1 MVEESLVDIVLI
13 ILAAVVA
20 IATLP
25 EFDIDLPLS
34 QEITERGV
42 MLRPLQISITE
53 TGSLYYLDQ
62 ANEEQPLQPREFYE
76 MVASSQP
83 SQTVEVHA
91 DQSAPAFTLLEIN
104 RLIQNAGRNATFL
117 VQAN

>member
-1 MVEESLVDIVLI
+1 MAEESLVDIVLI

-20 IATLP
+20 MAVLP
-25 EFDIDLPLS
+25 EFEIDLPLS
-34 QEITERGV
+34 QEITESGLI
-42 MLRPLQISITE
+42 LRPLQISITE
-53 TGSLYYLDQ
+53 TGALYYLDQ
-62 ANEEQPLQPREFYE
+62 ANVEQPLQPREFYE

-91 DQSAPAFTLLEIN
+91 DQSAPAIYLLEIN

-117 VQAN
+117 VQAE